1 MKYKDIKDYEL
12 ITAYPIPGILLKF
25 GKEQSKIDEYVIL
38 YNKYRKMIT
47 QYIISEI
54 NLKDWDEQINKQKY
68 IKPLDETQMDIYQ
81 YCVSDELKYIYI
93 RNNIHIERLTKE
105 EKEFLNKVNHTK
117 KELTQEEK
125 EYIKNTYPKVI
136 AEYNG
141 EGRFI
146 ANLGNAMTGFL
157 VTENAVVLGIRY
169 NLENPNDIEQVFNA
183 NGFCKLIIDQIR
195 IKEKTKLELPI
206 IGNIYSEFGVNAI
219 PKNSKNN

>member
-1 MKYKDIKDYEL
+1 M
-12 ITAYPIPGILLKF
+12 
-25 GKEQSKIDEYVIL
+25 
-38 YNKYRKMIT
+38 
-47 QYIISEI
+47 
-54 NLKDWDEQINKQKY
+54 
-68 IKPLDETQMDIYQ
+68 
-81 YCVSDELKYIYI
+81 
-93 RNNIHIERLTKE
+93 
-105 EKEFLNKVNHTK
+105 
-117 KELTQEEK
+117 QEEK

-136 AEYNG
+136 AEYNGEGRFIANLGNAMTGAEYNG

-206 IGNIYSEFGVNAI
+206 IGNIYSEFGVNVI